1 MNIINIEL
9 TIKCIYYLNILFI
22 LYNSGIC
29 HSFSPIFKSQI
40 VQPSKYLNISVL
52 IF

>member
-29 HSFSPIFKSQI
+29 HI
-40 VQPSKYLNISVL
+40 VFLRYLNHK
-52 IF
+52 